1 MINDQMRKIL
11 DDKQMTQAEFAR
23 RIGITRSA
31 FQKLLTGENNPS
43 EQTIRVICSEFGVN
57 RMWLTDGEG
66 DMYVEP
72 VTDDLMIE
80 EALAQRSEF
89 IRAAFKA
96 ITRTPGG
103 WEMLE
108 QLAENIQAEVQ
119 QQKAAKESQ
128 TKKTPAE

>member
-1 MINDQMRKIL
+1 MNKRI
-11 DDKQMTQAEFAR
+11 KQIQKDSKLNQDEFAE
-23 RIGITRSA
+23 RIGVSRSA
-31 FQKLLTGENNPS
+31 LQKYFAGANNPS
-43 EQTIRVICSEFGVN
+43 EPTLRAICSEFGVN

-128 TKKTPAE
+128 TKKNPAE